1 MFCRLNRKAIV
12 DVIVAKL
19 QPPTGVATDAA

>member
-19 QPPTGVATDAA
+19 QLPIGVATDAA